1 MRPHILTLSF
11 PQGSTAARWA
21 ADDSVIRQVGEPTS
35 VNPDQQR
42 SGTLIP
48 RKKNPPLK
56 RPEKRPPPGESEQRP
71 GDHHIDEFA

>member
-1 MRPHILTLSF
+1 MRSQILTPSF
-11 PQGSTAARWA
+11 PLGSTPAYWA

-48 RKKNPPLK
+48 RKKPPLK
-56 RPEKRPPPGESEQRP
+56 RPEKRPVPGESEQKP
-71 GDHHIDEFA
+71 DDHHIDEFA